1 MTADAPNILLVMA
14 DQMAPAHLPIFG
26 GIARAPFMQALA
38 SDGVV
43 FDCAY
48 CASPLCSP
56 SRASLMTGLLPSRTR
71 VYDNAAEFA
80 ADLPTFAHRLRLG
93 GYRTILSGKMHFC
106 GPDQLHGFE
115 ERLTTDI
122 YPADY
127 GWTPDWGRP
136 GERPSWYHNMSSV
149 AEAGVC
155 VRTNQLDFDDEV
167 AFASERAIFDLARS
181 RDRRPFL
188 LVASFT
194 HPHDPFAVA
203 QRYSDLHRD
212 ADIPPPAP
220 PVAPEAL
227 DPHSRRLRHVCAID
241 AEPVTDAQTRAARRA
256 YLGAIAYVDDQL
268 GRLMAA
274 LRASG
279 LAENTVVVLASDHG
293 EMLGDRGLWYKMNFF
308 DGAARVP
315 LVIASPGRF
324 APRRVAASVSLL
336 DLMPTLVDLA
346 GGDPGLGGPIDGR
359 SLAPH
364 LEGRTGHDEALGEYL
379 AEGAIA
385 PMVMI
390 RRGPF
395 KFIHSRP
402 DPDQL
407 YDMAADPGE
416 RANLA
421 ADPARAGEVAAFRDE
436 VARRWRLDALD
447 AEVRASQRRRRLVGA
462 ALATGTVHAWDFQP
476 LRDAARQYIRS
487 GVDLD
492 DLEARA
498 RFPRASGER
507 R

>member
-1 MTADAPNILLVMA
+1 
-14 DQMAPAHLPIFG
+14 
-26 GIARAPFMQALA
+26 
-38 SDGVV
+38 
-43 FDCAY
+43 
-48 CASPLCSP
+48 
-56 SRASLMTGLLPSRTR
+56 
-71 VYDNAAEFA
+71 
-80 ADLPTFAHRLRLG
+80 
-93 GYRTILSGKMHFC
+93 
-106 GPDQLHGFE
+106 
-115 ERLTTDI
+115 
-122 YPADY
+122 
-127 GWTPDWGRP
+127 
-136 GERPSWYHNMSSV
+136 MSSV

-155 VRTNQLDFDDEV
+155 VRTNQLDFDEEV
-167 AFASERAIFDLARS
+167 AFASERAIFDIARS

-194 HPHDPFAVA
+194 HPHDPFAA
-203 QRYSDLHRD
+203 PQRYWDLYRD

-227 DPHSRRLRHVCAID
+227 DPHSRRLRHICAID
-241 AEPVTDAQTRAARRA
+241 AEPVTEAQTRAARRA
-256 YLGAIAYVDDQL
+256 YLAAIAFVDDQL

-274 LRASG
+274 LKASG
-279 LAENTVVVLASDHG
+279 LADNTVVVLTSDHG

-315 LVIASPGRF
+315 LIVAWPGRF

-336 DLMPTLVDLA
+336 DLLPTLADLS
-346 GGDPGLGGPIDGR
+346 GGDAALGGPIDGR

-390 RRGPF
+390 RRGAL
-395 KFIHSRP
+395 KFIHSPP

-407 YDMAADPGE
+407 YDLAADPGE

-421 ADPARAGEVAAFRDE
+421 ADPAHAGTVAAFRDE

-462 ALATGTVHAWDFQP
+462 ALMTGAVHAWDFQP
-476 LRDAARQYIRS
+476 FRDAARQYVRS
-487 GVDLD
+487 G
-492 DLEARA
+492 ARPRRSRGHGPLPGPA
-498 RFPRASGER
+498 RRVGQAGCGRRAPSCHFRFDFEPFQRLAAPFSIRCRGR
-507 R
+507 PPGTARLPPTLGA